1 MKTIDGT
8 TKLRAH
14 AAWPV
19 LLGALSTPLLVDC
32 GAAKELEQA
41 ASGCDEFQQGPEA
54 TLRLDVDTHVKTFV
68 SASSELKVVVGQ
80 IKVDVKSACVD
91 ICNRLGVADTWSTYG
106 DDDDSISNDE
116 GTGACDKAA
125 AEIDA
130 IMRENKGVAKFA
142 LTVTSPKCALDV
154 EAQAS
159 CEANCKVDAACKPG
173 EIDVVT
179 RCDPAQLSVQCGG
192 TCNFNAVCQGTA
204 SVAVQCHGE
213 CDAMCQ
219 GQCSGTCVGETGV
232 MTENDANCRGK
243 CKGMCKGTC
252 EGDCR
257 ITEQGGIACGASA
270 TCKGGCTGT
279 YTAPKCETELRA
291 LPPQCNVDASC
302 QASCSSRARCNVHC
316 EKPRVI
322 LIADTS
328 ASPKIAALKAAI
340 EVNFPKLVLAART
353 QGPLVLH
360 AVEEMAVSGT
370 AVVRSSATLS
380 GKAVACAAVA
390 AQAAV
395 SASATISVSVQASA
409 KVESSCSSNQS

>member
-1 MKTIDGT
+1 MKAIQR
-8 TKLRAH
+8 TKFRIH
-14 AAWPV
+14 AAGPV
-19 LLGALSTPLLVDC
+19 LLGALSMAFLVDC

-54 TLRLDVDTHVKTFV
+54 TARLDIDTNVKTFV
-68 SASSELKVVVGQ
+68 SASSELKAVVGQ
-80 IKVDVKSACVD
+80 IKIDVKSACVD
-91 ICNRLGVADTWSTYG
+91 ICNRLGVEDTWSALG
-106 DDDDSISNDE
+106 DDDESISNKG

-130 IMRENKGVAKFA
+130 IMREHKAAAKFA
-142 LTVTSPKCALDV
+142 LTVTSPKCSVDV
-154 EAQAS
+154 DAQAS
-159 CEANCKVDAACKPG
+159 CEASCKVDASCKPG

-213 CDAMCQ
+213 CNAICK
-219 GQCSGTCVGETGV
+219 GHCAGTCVGESGV
-232 MTENDANCRGK
+232 MSSDGECTGK
-243 CKGMCKGTC
+243 CKGTCKGSC

-279 YTAPKCETELRA
+279 YTAPKCETELKA
-291 LPPQCNVDASC
+291 LPPQCNVDANC
-302 QASCSSRARCNVHC
+302 QASCSSRARCNVKC
-316 EKPRVI
+316 EQPRVL
-322 LIADTS
+322 LIADTRV
-328 ASPKIAALKAAI
+328 SPKVEALKLAI
-340 EVNFPKLVLAART
+340 EANFPKLVLAAKT
-353 QGPLVLH
+353 QGPLVFR

-380 GKAVACAAVA
+380 GKAVACSAVA

-395 SASATISVSVQASA
+395 SASVTMSVSVEASA
-409 KVESSCSSNQS
+409 KVETSCSSNES